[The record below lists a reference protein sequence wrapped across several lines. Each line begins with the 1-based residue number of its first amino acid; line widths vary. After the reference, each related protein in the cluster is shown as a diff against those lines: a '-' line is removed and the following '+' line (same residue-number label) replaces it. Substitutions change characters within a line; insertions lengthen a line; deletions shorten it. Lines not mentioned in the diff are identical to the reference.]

1 MGGACAA
8 CVPIGLAG
16 EKQALDCSDFPT
28 SKLEDMCV
36 SIKAFA
42 VLSLIAAFVSTVYI
56 FIKPLKR
63 FVIHFAV
70 GSAVFFLIEW
80 ALMIEYKSEVA
91 ALFALGA
98 DPLVHADEKF
108 G

>member
-1 MGGACAA
+1 MGGACNG
-8 CVPIGLAG
+8 CVPIVLTG
-16 EKQALDCSDFPT
+16 ETQEMDCSDFGV
-28 SKLEDMCV
+28 SKVEDMCV

-42 VLSLIAAFVSTVYI
+42 VLSLIAAFIATVYI

-80 ALMIEYKSEVA
+80 AWMMAYKSEV
-91 ALFALGA
+91 GEIENNT
-98 DPLVHADEKF
+98 DEKF